1 LRGDPAYDAGCA
13 KNRESDLSGG
23 AEMKKRNWLRAT
35 IGAAVASSLLALAGP
50 LASGAAAAGCTPK
63 TNIEAIIDDSGSMA
77 ITDPNKLRVQGLDL
91 LIDTLPASTTLGAV
105 EFGSS
110 FLEST
115 PSADSVFKPEPVGAN
130 GAAMKKALAAVINAD
145 NGGTDYNAAFAASDA
160 ENPTAQARIFLTDG
174 GHNVG
179 EYMNGHLTHN
189 VPTYVIGFSEGL
201 ALPEDQARL
210 ERTASET
217 GGHFYP
223 LSDSSQLQAVMN
235 SIGAELTCQT
245 PPRTFTDKLAQGA
258 SKVHVVSIGGSTKAI
273 RIALTWASPLDKF
286 KLSGLSL
293 VQHGKPI
300 AAAGRPNTRAPKPR
314 KLKVKR
320 HGSSTFLVVEVG
332 GLSKG
337 NLKFK
342 VEAAT
347 IGSGEPQVTLTTQ
360 VGEAKGS

>member
-1 LRGDPAYDAGCA
+1 
-13 KNRESDLSGG
+13 
-23 AEMKKRNWLRAT
+23 MKKRSWMRAT
-35 IGAAVASSLLALAGP
+35 IGVAVMSALLALLGP
-50 LASGAAAAGCTPK
+50 LTAGAAAASCTPK

-77 ITDPNKLRVQGLDL
+77 ITDSNKLRVQGMDL

-105 EFGSS
+105 EFGSG
-110 FLEST
+110 FFEE

-130 GAAMKKALAAVINAD
+130 AAAMKKALGVAIQAN

-179 EYMNGHLTHN
+179 EYNNGHLVHN

-201 ALPEDQARL
+201 AAPEDQARL
-210 ERTASET
+210 ERIASET
-217 GGHFYP
+217 GGHYYP

-245 PPRTFTDKLAQGA
+245 PPRTFTDKLAQGK
-258 SKVHVVSIGGSTKAI
+258 SKVHVVSVGGSTKTVQ
-273 RIALTWASPLDKF
+273 IALTWASPLDKF
-286 KLSGLSL
+286 KLSGISL
-293 VQHGKPI
+293 VQHGRPI
-300 AAAGRPNTRAPKPR
+300 AVAPRPSAKTPKPR
-314 KLKVKR
+314 KLKIKR
-320 HGSSTFLVVEVG
+320 RGSSTFLVVEVG

-342 VEAAT
+342 VQAVT

-360 VGEAKGS
+360 VGPKRK